1 MFVCICQAVS
11 DRTIRE
17 AAARGVTTLEA
28 LAAETGTGTC
38 CGACRPF
45 ALQILEEHAGGA
57 RRGFGDAVAA

>member
-1 MFVCICQAVS
+1 MFVCICHAVS

-17 AAARGVTTLEA
+17 AAERGVTTLEA

-45 ALQILEEHAGGA
+45 ALQILEEHGAGA
-57 RRGFGDAVAA
+57 RHAFGGAVAA

>member
-1 MFVCICQAVS
+1 MYVCICHAVS

-17 AAARGVTTLEA
+17 AAQRGVNTLEA

-45 ALQILEEHAGGA
+45 ALKILEDHGTGA
-57 RRGFGDAVAA
+57 RHAFGGTVAA